1 MTISF
6 RGGEDEELYREFC
19 EEIGIEYSEIP
30 RNIVEDIA
38 RNEGVREEVREWI
51 ESDEDSLLQYFRD
64 IADPESLGH
73 GEAFDRIEAG
83 LSYGLDDQVEEGLE
97 MLHRTGYEKA
107 DRVED
112 LIVRIDEDYREITD
126 E

>member
-6 RGGEDEELYREFC
+6 RGGEDEELYRQFC
-19 EEIGIEYSEIP
+19 EEIGLEYSEIP
-30 RNIVEDIA
+30 RNVVEDIA
-38 RNEGVREEVREWI
+38 REEKVREEVREWI
-51 ESDEDSLLQYFRD
+51 ESDEESLLGYFRD
-64 IADPESLGH
+64 IVDPGSPGH

-83 LSYGLDDQVEEGLE
+83 LSYGLDDQVKEGLDI
-97 MLHRTGYEKA
+97 LHRTGYEQA

-112 LIVRIDEDYREITD
+112 IIVRIDEDYREIID